1 MLRYLPLTGPFAGPE
16 QRNSLAIR
24 QDPVCRAYRSENE
37 TSLWCNF
44 DLRCQANTQSATRL
58 GNYTFQKNPNV
69 RSSLLSPVIVRQFLP
84 TVSFEE
90 HDRHDRPA
98 R

>member
-1 MLRYLPLTGPFAGPE
+1 MLRYPPLTGPFAGPE
-16 QRNSLAIR
+16 QRNSMAIR

-37 TSLWCNF
+37 ASLLRNF
-44 DLRCQANTQSATRL
+44 NLRCQANTQSATRL
-58 GNYTFQKNPNV
+58 GNYTFQKNPNI
-69 RSSLLSPVIVRQFLP
+69 RSSLLSPTIVTQFLP

-90 HDRHDRPA
+90 HDRRDRPA